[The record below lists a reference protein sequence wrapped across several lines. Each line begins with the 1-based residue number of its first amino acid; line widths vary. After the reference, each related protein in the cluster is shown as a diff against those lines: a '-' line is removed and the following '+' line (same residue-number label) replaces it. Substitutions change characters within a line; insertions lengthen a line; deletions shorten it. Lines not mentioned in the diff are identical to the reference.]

1 MKKAFLFAFTLLFSV
16 MCYSQSDWRIH
27 PDDAKYK
34 IYGRF
39 ETKFRNGKAFY
50 ELTEVNPIGFAF
62 ESIDPTY
69 YGGKSKHGDVYFTFD
84 HVTYKGN
91 PDLDNIGLFVYNEST
106 NKWDAD
112 SETESRQGSD
122 NETKDMEVMLVLD
135 CSTSLSDAA
144 FVQAKNSAASFID
157 EMLRE
162 SSAGNI
168 HIGIIGFSSWELTK
182 VRPIESLTPS
192 SSKYMK
198 DFISGFTKGGGTA
211 LFRSYDE
218 AFDMLNSYSNNIENN
233 KFAVSAIVTFT
244 DGLDN
249 GSINES
255 KEIGSKK
262 NYFNYIK
269 NNVLRK
275 SIKGVPCQSYA
286 IFLPGGA
293 DVKDKARE
301 NEAENDLRTLAKQ
314 VDNYFRVNNAS
325 QLEAKFKD
333 IAKNL
338 IDSWKIIQCYI
349 APGQNGRVCWTFGRK
364 VNNTPIHIDV
374 RPKKKHN
381 FWLGIGIEGGLVGGS
396 KADDYKSPSSSPS
409 GYSPLGYYS
418 SGYYSSSYSSG
429 YSSGYTPS
437 EDNGN
442 ENCAYFLARLDAAWS
457 LSDMFA
463 VGGTFGLGYG
473 EGDET
478 IVKVGP
484 LAKLSFNEGSA
495 LLLGG
500 GYLSAYDGALYL
512 TAGWKF
518 KSPWYINAGV
528 NLGETTGFSIGVGYS
543 LFGK

>member
-34 IYGRF
+34 IYGQF
-39 ETKFRNGKAFY
+39 ETKFRNGKVFY
-50 ELTEVNPIGFAF
+50 ELTEVNPIGFTF
-62 ESIDPTY
+62 ERIDPIY

-112 SETESRQGSD
+112 SETESRQGTD

-168 HIGIIGFSSWELTK
+168 HISIIGFSSWELTK
-182 VRPIESLTPS
+182 VRSIESLTTS
-192 SSKYMK
+192 SSKSMK
-198 DFISGFTKGGGTA
+198 YFIDGLTKGGGTA

-218 AFDMLNSYSNNIENN
+218 AFDMLSAYSNNIENN
-233 KFAVSAIVTFT
+233 KFAGSAIVTFT

-269 NNVLRK
+269 NNVLKK
-275 SIKGVPCQSYA
+275 SIKGVPCQSYT

-301 NEAENDLRTLAKQ
+301 NEAVNDLKTLAKQ
-314 VDNYFRVNNAS
+314 DDHYFRVNNAS

-364 VNNTPIHIDV
+364 VNTINV
-374 RPKKKHN
+374 PKKKSN
-381 FWLGIGIEGGLVGGS
+381 LWLGIGIEGGLLG
-396 KADDYKSPSSSPS
+396 KSQTDEYYYYDEESENS
-409 GYSPLGYYS
+409 GY
-418 SGYYSSSYSSG
+418 
-429 YSSGYTPS
+429 
-437 EDNGN
+437 
-442 ENCAYFLARLDAAWS
+442 LAARVDAAWPLSNS
-457 LSDMFA
+457 LA
-463 VGGTFGLGYG
+463 LGGTLGFGSG
-473 EGDET
+473 EE
-478 IVKVGP
+478 IALKVGP
-484 LAKLSFNEGSA
+484 LAKFSFNEGTA
-495 LLLGG
+495 LLLGL
-500 GYLSAYDGALYL
+500 GYLSSKNGAFYVN
-512 TAGWKF
+512 AGWKF
-518 KSPWYINAGV
+518 KSPWYINAGL
-528 NLGETTGFSIGVGYS
+528 NLGDGTGFSIGVGYTI
-543 LFGK
+543 LGK